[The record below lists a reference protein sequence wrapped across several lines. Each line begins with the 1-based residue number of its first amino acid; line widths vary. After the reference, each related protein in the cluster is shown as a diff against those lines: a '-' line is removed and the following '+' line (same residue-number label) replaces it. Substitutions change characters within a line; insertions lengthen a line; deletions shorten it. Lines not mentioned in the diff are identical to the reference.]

1 MADRIERSTVPKTV
15 QSSVVETARLAVTET
30 LPFSMSSGHE
40 NQMNAEDVVRFE
52 QSRKD
57 EGPCG

>member
-40 NQMNAEDVVRFE
+40 NQMNAEDVVRF
-52 QSRKD
+52 
-57 EGPCG
+57 